1 MPNYWRK
8 IQKVL
13 SHRQVHTMKKI
24 DFPLWSDTVFSFFA
38 LLLFSFCIFRFYL
51 SALWAAL
58 LAAGSFAA
66 AATVL
71 LHLWRRARHRKKY
84 GAENERSNVQKLAF
98 HLAMDSPQN
107 NAELIAKSLSALHEA
122 KNSTSDSPA
131 DNTQK
136 NCAENKTPYAQIK
149 DQTVRTQD
157 GDNFLKFQFEKVTAD
172 ELCPV
177 IRTLGEHKTVYA
189 AGFTDEACKLA
200 ESFGVTLKD
209 ANDVYSLVKES
220 GCMPEHLIEPPKEK
234 NGFKE
239 KFAFRI
245 RKSAWR
251 GYAFSGAFL
260 LLFSLITIFPVYY
273 IISGGVLLLLSALIR
288 FFGKKE

>member
-1 MPNYWRK
+1 MVRYGIFLFRS
-8 IQKVL
+8 L
-13 SHRQVHTMKKI
+13 
-24 DFPLWSDTVFSFFA
+24 TVFVLYFSILSFRTLGGIVGRRQFCGGSNRPFA
-38 LLLFSFCIFRFYL
+38 S
-51 SALWAAL
+51 
-58 LAAGSFAA
+58 LAARPSQ
-66 AATVL
+66 
-71 LHLWRRARHRKKY
+71 KKY

>member
-1 MPNYWRK
+1 
-8 IQKVL
+8 
-13 SHRQVHTMKKI
+13 MKKI

-38 LLLFSFCIFRFYL
+38 LLLFSFCIFRFYI

-66 AATVL
+66 AAAVL

-84 GAENERSNVQKLAF
+84 GAESERSNVQKLAF

-122 KNSTSDSPA
+122 KDSTSDSPA

-149 DQTVRTQD
+149 DQTVHTQD

-209 ANDVYSLVKES
+209 ANDVYSLIKES

>member
-1 MPNYWRK
+1 
-8 IQKVL
+8 
-13 SHRQVHTMKKI
+13 MKKI

-38 LLLFSFCIFRFYL
+38 LLLLSFCIFRFYL
-51 SALWAAL
+51 SSLWTAL

-84 GAENERSNVQKLAF
+84 GAESERSNVQKLAF

-107 NAELIAKSLSALHEA
+107 NAELIAKSLSAQHEA
-122 KNSTSDSPA
+122 QGSKSEENA
-131 DNTQK
+131 DNTRK
-136 NCAENKTPYAQIK
+136 HCAENNTPYAQIK
-149 DQTVRTQD
+149 DKTIHTKD
-157 GDNFLKFQFEKVTAD
+157 GDSFLRFQFENVTAD

-177 IRTLGEHKTVYA
+177 IRAAGEHKTVYA
-189 AGFTDEACKLA
+189 AGFTEDACKLA
-200 ESFGVTLKD
+200 KAFGVTLKD

-220 GCMPEHLIEPPKEK
+220 GCMPEHLITPPKEK

-245 RKSAWR
+245 RRSAWR

-260 LLFSLITIFPVYY
+260 LLFSLFTIFPVYY
-273 IISGGVLLLLSALIR
+273 IVSGGILLLLSAVIR